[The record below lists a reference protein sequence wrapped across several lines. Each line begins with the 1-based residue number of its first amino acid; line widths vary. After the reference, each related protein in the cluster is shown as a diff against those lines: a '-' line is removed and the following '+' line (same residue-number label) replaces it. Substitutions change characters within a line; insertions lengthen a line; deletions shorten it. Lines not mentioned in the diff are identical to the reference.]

1 MESVLRGWRCRGA
14 ARPPAQQRVTS
25 PLAVVLAALVALAAA
40 GASAQSR
47 SPSRVP
53 SGATSVTPSASA
65 PRPFSA
71 AERRTL
77 EQGGLVVRRRA
88 ERRGTQTLVGGTSW
102 QMIALP
108 ADAVWRALLDTARYP
123 KMLPACTA
131 ARTIS
136 TRGDQR
142 TVSLVHEVGP
152 VRAGYALSAR
162 VDAARRDLTF
172 SLDPSR
178 PHSVRAAWGFFTV
191 RPQGAARSML
201 SYGLMAD
208 YGDGLFGGLLRPKL
222 REWSLRVPALIKA
235 YVEGEGRARY
245 LPAPPLR
252 EGLVAGRAAPGLPA
266 DVRPAGVTGLVVPES
281 PPRLAV
287 SAPAPA
293 ASDARSASSAAR

>member
-1 MESVLRGWRCRGA
+1 MPLVGA
-14 ARPPAQQRVTS
+14 
-25 PLAVVLAALVALAAA
+25 LAALCALVAV

-47 SPSRVP
+47 PA
-53 SGATSVTPSASA
+53 SGRSAAASVAGPTSGTPSSPA

-71 AERRTL
+71 VERRTL

-88 ERRGTQTLVGGTSW
+88 ERRGAQMLVGGASW
-102 QMIALP
+102 QLIALP

-123 KMLPACTA
+123 RMLPACTS
-131 ARTIS
+131 ARVLAS
-136 TRGDQR
+136 RGEQR

-152 VRAGYALSAR
+152 IRASYSLLAR
-162 VDAARRDLTF
+162 AVAARRDLTF

-191 RPQGAARSML
+191 RPQGASRSVL

-222 REWSLRVPALIKA
+222 REWSLRVPSLIKA
-235 YVEGEGRARY
+235 FVEGEGRARY
-245 LPAPPLR
+245 LAEPPLR
-252 EGLVAGRAAPGLPA
+252 EGVAAGRA
-266 DVRPAGVTGLVVPES
+266 PAGFPPEARPPEAGDLAVPEA

-287 SAPAPA
+287 TESPGAERVAEPVV
-293 ASDARSASSAAR
+293 AR